1 MKTPALLTACLCSS
15 LAAAADQ
22 TPTGGPAEWGIPM
35 MGGHH
40 FWMVM
45 LDRFEYGDSEDGDNR
60 LWDAKAW
67 YGGDYHK
74 LYFKTEGEGNTGEA
88 LEEAEL
94 QLLYDRLI
102 APFWSLQ
109 SGIRH
114 DVRPS
119 AEDVT
124 YATFGV
130 QGLAPQWFETDLAAY
145 LSEDGHISLR
155 GEFEYEV
162 LLTQRLVL
170 QPRLEVNA
178 SLDDVPRL
186 GIASGLNSTEAGL
199 RLRYEIKREFAP
211 YLGIRWERVHGD
223 ARDFARAEGE
233 PLSKTSFVIGLRA
246 WF

>member
-1 MKTPALLTACLCSS
+1 MKTLIWLAACLCSG
-15 LAAAADQ
+15 LAAAAEQ
-22 TPTGGPAEWGIPM
+22 TPTGAPAEWGIPM
-35 MGGHH
+35 MGDQN

-45 LDRFEYGDSEDGDNR
+45 LDRFEYGDSDDGDNR

-67 YGGDYHK
+67 YGGDDNK
-74 LYFKTEGEGNTGEA
+74 LYVKSEGEGNTGEA
-88 LEEAEL
+88 LEEAEV
-94 QLLYDRLI
+94 QLLYDRLV

-109 SGIRH
+109 AGVRH

-119 AEDVT
+119 VEDVS

-130 QGLAPQWFETDLAAY
+130 QGLAPQWFETDIAAY

-199 RLRYEIKREFAP
+199 RLRYEIRREFAP

-233 PLSKTSFVIGLRA
+233 PLSKTSYVIGLRA